1 MTHAR
6 VTAEMRRTAAEW
18 KVLRKALPEPLK
30 SIAEMSVTRGMRRTA
45 AEWKVLRKA
54 LPEPLKSIAE
64 MSVTR
69 GMRLGE
75 ILALQWT
82 DVDFIRDEISMRDT
96 KGNRPRV
103 IPMEGARAV
112 LERQAKVARLTL
124 KSAQSRG
131 TSPRK

>member
-1 MTHAR
+1 VTHAR
-6 VTAEMRRTAAEW
+6 VTAE
-18 KVLRKALPEPLK
+18 
-30 SIAEMSVTRGMRRTA
+30 MRRTA

-124 KSAQSRG
+124 KSAPYRA